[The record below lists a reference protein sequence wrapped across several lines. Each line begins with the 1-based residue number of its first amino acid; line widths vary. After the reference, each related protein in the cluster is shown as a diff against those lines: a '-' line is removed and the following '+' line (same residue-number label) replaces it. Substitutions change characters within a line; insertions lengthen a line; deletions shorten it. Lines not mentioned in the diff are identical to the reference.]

1 MRKALYAVIATTV
14 ALLAGGGVATPA
26 AAGSST
32 GSVAHC
38 EFTANFVLD
47 PGPVFDA
54 PRTFDF
60 ATVDELPSEPGD
72 VLVSCT
78 GKVNG
83 AKVTGPGSYI
93 ERGTIYD
100 GTCAQGSGSGSF
112 DAYIPTQKG
121 VQHIKGQFYL
131 QYVVDPT
138 VVPPGRGYE
147 VGPSIYAPGPM
158 GIPVHVMAH
167 RHLPTPGRQPTGRAD
182 RRRPAKRTARTFL
195 ASQRSTIFTAPMRK
209 RARGVGHAPSMRPN
223 RGVSN
228 QPPQRILRPLSMPRP
243 APTRQPAPQVRR
255 GIEPR
260 PR

>member
-47 PGPVFDA
+47 PGPV
-54 PRTFDF
+54 
-60 ATVDELPSEPGD
+60 LPSEPGD

-147 VGPSIYAPGPM
+147 VGPSIYAEFEFT
-158 GIPVHVMAH
+158 
-167 RHLPTPGRQPTGRAD
+167 PTTGSCTVED
-182 RRRPAKRTARTFL
+182 
-195 ASQRSTIFTAPMRK
+195 
-209 RARGVGHAPSMRPN
+209 
-223 RGVSN
+223 
-228 QPPQRILRPLSMPRP
+228 PL
-243 APTRQPAPQVRR
+243 TGFVLDQW
-255 GIEPR
+255 EYLYT
-260 PR
+260 